1 MPFSTDT
8 PISLGEINTWQIT
21 GFEATTTAAA
31 LNITLARG
39 MRAEDGSVTWYA
51 PQIVEVRGADL
62 LLAYSQPPSG
72 ATVYEVI
79 KRALYAYLKAAGLV
93 PADAEEQ

>member
-1 MPFSTDT
+1 MPLATTT

-21 GFEATTTAAA
+21 GFEADTGAPA

-39 MRAEDGSVTWYA
+39 LRGEDGVIAWAA
-51 PQIVEVRGADL
+51 PLLVEVRGADL
-62 LLAYSQPPSG
+62 LAAYGQAPQG

-79 KRALYAYLKAAGLV
+79 KRALYAYLKMAGVV
-93 PADAEEQ
+93 PADAEEP